1 MEQFSNLFHKSLP
14 KGDCSTWPLGGPC
27 YIHLTNETKC
37 HFPLK
42 TRGFQDFCYGN
53 LYLIISFFKLLI
65 TIIFHVG
72 DIKAPPIRVTLSC
85 QFYFFLTWFELIV
98 FSIWVTPWSL
108 LRRGVLYPFNYG
120 KLFSFIQYIRNK
132 EDIDWC
138 LLHYTLIILYCQSH
152 FRN

>member
-1 MEQFSNLFHKSLP
+1 MGKASLLILSLPESIRTSSSFFCFPSGFSRGFLLGGGPSILLRYEDIKKNLFKFHLVIIS
-14 KGDCSTWPLGGPC
+14 KGVCSTSPLGGPC

-85 QFYFFLTWFELIV
+85 QFYFFLT
-98 FSIWVTPWSL
+98 
-108 LRRGVLYPFNYG
+108 
-120 KLFSFIQYIRNK
+120 
-132 EDIDWC
+132 
-138 LLHYTLIILYCQSH
+138 
-152 FRN
+152 